1 MYIRDIIMK
10 KRRNE
15 ELTDEE
21 IRFFVMGYF
30 KEEISEAQAAA
41 LMTAIYIYGLSEK
54 EMICLISAMAET
66 GKELEFNKIS
76 SRIVDIH
83 TLGGISD
90 KIIIMLISVLNSVG
104 VQAAKVIGRE
114 LGMEDRLISVSGY
127 KITDNID
134 EFRQKLTDD
143 GMGILKS
150 IKNLAPV
157 EEKLYKL
164 RHEIACD
171 NNINLITA
179 SIMSQ
184 KVALGFDNIFF
195 EITYGDYAYIK
206 TLPDAKTLAK
216 YLVYIGKK
224 INKNVCCCITKLDE
238 PTGQCFGNIIELRE
252 IYKCLSGEMP
262 KDVEETILEFGSK
275 ILNISKTC
283 RDENKA
289 KTMIKENIQNG
300 EALKSFET
308 LIKNNGGNFELLK
321 EDIEVKNVLPIT
333 APTDGYIAEINVN
346 KLRMLAKFLGA
357 IRNKRSDNLDI
368 GAGIVYNKKVGDAV
382 KAGEIIA
389 NVYTNSDIKTEK
401 AISMANETIVIS
413 NKKVKKSER
422 VKFELK

>member
-150 IKNLAPV
+150 IRNLAPV

-171 NNINLITA
+171 NNRNHLWRLCIYQNITRC
-179 SIMSQ
+179 
-184 KVALGFDNIFF
+184 K
-195 EITYGDYAYIK
+195 
-206 TLPDAKTLAK
+206 
-216 YLVYIGKK
+216 
-224 INKNVCCCITKLDE
+224 
-238 PTGQCFGNIIELRE
+238 
-252 IYKCLSGEMP
+252 
-262 KDVEETILEFGSK
+262 
-275 ILNISKTC
+275 NIS
-283 RDENKA
+283 
-289 KTMIKENIQNG
+289 
-300 EALKSFET
+300 
-308 LIKNNGGNFELLK
+308 
-321 EDIEVKNVLPIT
+321 
-333 APTDGYIAEINVN
+333 
-346 KLRMLAKFLGA
+346 
-357 IRNKRSDNLDI
+357 
-368 GAGIVYNKKVGDAV
+368 
-382 KAGEIIA
+382 
-389 NVYTNSDIKTEK
+389 
-401 AISMANETIVIS
+401 
-413 NKKVKKSER
+413 
-422 VKFELK
+422 

>member
-238 PTGQCFGNIIELRE
+238 PTGQVFGNIIELRE

-283 RDENKA
+283 SDENKA
-289 KTMIKENIQNG
+289 KAMIKENIQNG

>member
-21 IRFFVMGYF
+21 IRFFVLGYY
-30 KEEISEAQAAA
+30 KEEISEAEASA
-41 LMTAIYIYGLSEK
+41 LMTAIYIYGLSER
-54 EMICLISAMAET
+54 EMIYLISAITET

-76 SRIVDIH
+76 NKIVDIH

-90 KIIIMLISVLNSVG
+90 KIIIMLIAVLNSVG

-114 LGMEDRLISVSGY
+114 LGMEDRLISVPGY
-127 KITDNID
+127 KITDNIE

-171 NNINLITA
+171 NNLNLITA

-184 KVALGFDNIFF
+184 KIALGFDNIFF

-206 TLPDAKTLAK
+206 TLADAKTLAK
-216 YLVYIGKK
+216 YLEHIGKRM
-224 INKNVCCCITKLDE
+224 NKNVCCCVTKLDE
-238 PTGQCFGNIIELRE
+238 PTGQCFGNILELRE

-262 KDVEETILEFGSK
+262 KDIEETIVEFGSN
-275 ILNISKTC
+275 ILKISKTC
-283 RDENKA
+283 SDEYKA
-289 KTMIKENIQNG
+289 KNMIRENIKNG
-300 EALKSFET
+300 EALKSFEI
-308 LIKNNGGNFELLK
+308 LIKNNGGNFEILK
-321 EDIEVKNVLPIT
+321 EDIQVKNIIPII
-333 APTDGYIAEINVN
+333 ASKDGYITEININ
-346 KLRMLAKFLGA
+346 KLRTFSKFLGA
-357 IRNKRSDNLDI
+357 IRNKKSDNLDV
-368 GAGIVYNKKVGDAV
+368 GAGIVYNKKVGDSV
-382 KAGEIIA
+382 KNGEIIA
-389 NVYTNSDIKTEK
+389 NIYTNSDIKTEK
-401 AISMANETIVIS
+401 AVAMASDTIVIS
-413 NKKVKKSER
+413 NKKIKKLSR
-422 VKFELK
+422 VIYTVM

>member
-171 NNINLITA
+171 INLITA

-238 PTGQCFGNIIELRE
+238 PTGQFFGNIIELRE

-283 RDENKA
+283 SDENKA
-289 KTMIKENIQNG
+289 KAMIKENIQNG

>member
-54 EMICLISAMAET
+54 EMICLISAIAET

-283 RDENKA
+283 SDENKA
-289 KTMIKENIQNG
+289 KAMIKENIQNG
-300 EALKSFET
+300 EALKSFEI

>member
-150 IKNLAPV
+150 IRNLAPV
-157 EEKLYKL
+157 EVKLYKL
-164 RHEIACD
+164 RHELACD

-283 RDENKA
+283 SDENKA
-289 KTMIKENIQNG
+289 KAMIKENIQNG

>member
-150 IKNLAPV
+150 IRNLAPV
-157 EEKLYKL
+157 EEKLYK
-164 RHEIACD
+164 
-171 NNINLITA
+171 N
-179 SIMSQ
+179 Q
-184 KVALGFDNIFF
+184 KIKRVDLSYFFHAIF
-195 EITYGDYAYIK
+195 
-206 TLPDAKTLAK
+206 
-216 YLVYIGKK
+216 
-224 INKNVCCCITKLDE
+224 NW
-238 PTGQCFGNIIELRE
+238 
-252 IYKCLSGEMP
+252 
-262 KDVEETILEFGSK
+262 
-275 ILNISKTC
+275 
-283 RDENKA
+283 
-289 KTMIKENIQNG
+289 
-300 EALKSFET
+300 
-308 LIKNNGGNFELLK
+308 
-321 EDIEVKNVLPIT
+321 
-333 APTDGYIAEINVN
+333 N
-346 KLRMLAKFLGA
+346 KL
-357 IRNKRSDNLDI
+357 I
-368 GAGIVYNKKVGDAV
+368 YN
-382 KAGEIIA
+382 
-389 NVYTNSDIKTEK
+389 
-401 AISMANETIVIS
+401 
-413 NKKVKKSER
+413 
-422 VKFELK
+422 